1 MQVAYATPLYRY
13 FLPSEL
19 YRQGAVRK
27 NLTYFCPL
35 ILVTMADLKKQEY
48 YKNNKKKRLEYQR
61 KYYEMNKTSIAEKR
75 ERERAEDPKWREK
88 QRAYNRAYYLQ
99 NKERIMEQRRLKKQG
114 TENRSQ
120 E

>member
-1 MQVAYATPLYRY
+1 MRAL
-13 FLPSEL
+13 
-19 YRQGAVRK
+19 RK

-35 ILVTMADLKKQEY
+35 ILVNMADLKKQEY

-61 KYYEMNKTSIAEKR
+61 RYYEMNKTSIAEKR
-75 ERERAEDPKWREK
+75 ERERADDPEWREK

-99 NKERIMEQRRLKKQG
+99 NKERIMEQRKLKKQG

>member
-1 MQVAYATPLYRY
+1 
-13 FLPSEL
+13 
-19 YRQGAVRK
+19 
-27 NLTYFCPL
+27 
-35 ILVTMADLKKQEY
+35 MADLKKQEY
-48 YKNNKKKRLEYQR
+48 YRNNKKKRLEYQR

-75 ERERAEDPKWREK
+75 ERERADDPKWREK

-114 TENRSQ
+114 TKNRSQ